1 MRAKQSYGPAP
12 WRRIAALALAAILP
26 IAVVATG
33 CGGGHDAD
41 DEEEDRPV
49 SAPPRLSTE
58 HGQTVVTLD
67 PETLSRSGIVVEP
80 LTAAA
85 HRAGSTAYGSV
96 LDLTGLAELRGA
108 FTAARARVEKGHA
121 ALSASRAEFER
132 LQTLYADQRNASQK
146 ALQAAAAKA
155 RSDEAEVGGAEA
167 ALEDERALARQRW
180 GVVVAGW
187 LDDRAAPLAALLE
200 DKERLLEITLPP
212 GSAPPAPQT
221 VVTVQAGG
229 GPVVEARVI
238 SPAPRTDARI
248 QGTTLL
254 CAVATSP
261 EMLPGITVVAQVPSG
276 PSSSGVVVPSSAVVW
291 WQGRAWA
298 YVEYATG
305 TFARREVAT
314 DAPVPGG
321 WFVSRGVIAGERVVV
336 RGAQTL
342 LSEEGRGAVRGSE
355 G

>member
-1 MRAKQSYGPAP
+1 VRARAPFGPAP
-12 WRRIAALALAAILP
+12 WRRVAALALAAILP
-26 IAVVATG
+26 VAVVATG
-33 CGGGHDAD
+33 CGGGPDSD
-41 DEEEDRPV
+41 DEEDRPI

-80 LTAAA
+80 LTAAT
-85 HRAGSTAYGSV
+85 HRAGSSAYGSV
-96 LDLTGLAELRGA
+96 LDLTDLASLRGA
-108 FTAARARVEKGHA
+108 FTAARARVEKGRA
-121 ALSASRAEFER
+121 ALAASQAEFER

-146 ALQAAAAKA
+146 ALQEAAAKA
-155 RSDEAEVGGAEA
+155 RSDEAEVGAAEG
-167 ALEDERALARQRW
+167 ALEDQRALARQRW

-187 LDDRAAPLAALLE
+187 LDDGAGPLADLLH

-212 GSAPPAPQT
+212 GSAPPAPRT
-221 VVTVQAGG
+221 LVTVRAGA

-248 QGTTLL
+248 QGAAFL
-254 CAVATSP
+254 CTVSP
-261 EMLPGITVVAQVPSG
+261 SPDLLPGMTVVAQVPSG
-276 PSSSGVVVPSSAVVW
+276 PSSSGVVVPSSSVVW
-291 WQGRAWA
+291 WQGRAWV
-298 YVEYATG
+298 YVERAAG
-305 TFARREVAT
+305 TFARREAAT

-321 WFVSRGVIAGERVVV
+321 FFQPVGFASGERVVV